1 MKRLSVII
9 LMCLMHALA
18 SVVSA
23 FYLNVEATPPG
34 GGMLNTSGGTF
45 DEGESIRLR
54 ASVHTGFRF
63 DGWYED
69 KELLSGS
76 QTYDYTMPARDVA
89 LKAVFVY
96 EPGVPADPAMPD
108 TAVYYTFA
116 ATVSPQGAGSLNIST
131 GRYAAGA
138 SIGLRVSSHT
148 GFVFRHWQ
156 DETGEVISEKSSFNF
171 KMPAGDARLT
181 AVYSYDPSAPAN
193 PEVQGTLYGLTV
205 KSRPEGGGTFNISS
219 LKVAEGDNVRLYAY
233 TNTGFRFVKWEDS
246 KGNPVSEAREFN
258 YVMPHGGETLYGV
271 FEFDPAPPS
280 NPAKNFWNKELG
292 ELIIDDFTPGNLN
305 RAITDAIS
313 GSGRDEVSMITVSG
327 VMNGNDFGVANNY
340 LACTLLDLGRVT
352 GITEIPSYAFDYTSL
367 ESVTLPAT
375 VEKIGGSAFAEC
387 GQLSSLT
394 ILSMTPPVLER
405 DVFKGVPEGL
415 VVYVPSAAIPQ
426 YADNEDWK
434 GFTILPITEDLRGL
448 TVSLPEGCDP
458 APFAGMWLELTNLK
472 NGQRMHYV
480 LTDRTS
486 YTFANLMRNTSWK
499 VELRNER
506 GDVFGLIEE
515 VEIKDDDVAAA
526 FKDLSVPQTVAVRVL
541 TPEGRDVTE
550 LASLTWTD
558 AAGNYISQSA
568 TVARLPIGM
577 KLACRMV
584 LPKDLSMVYQAPDV
598 KRHVVKEGDNTLS
611 CTLTAI
617 PEVALNGL
625 VKDSATGLPLAGAF
639 VTASQTFGGKYGA
652 TVSGKTDKTGA
663 FSLKV
668 ADVPTSLTASA
679 SDYVSG
685 TLVCDTLMNG
695 KESVTLPDLSLK
707 PVTGAV
713 VSIGFTYRKSVA
725 SGEDAPE
732 MQDWYGDTSNITY
745 SIFNK
750 TKQRPISNFSVQYP
764 AIVLLEEVDAEDIL
778 EITASSLTSS
788 FTPVASS
795 AIVDNS
801 LRASAV
807 FDLVEPGSIMAAF
820 SRNANPAVVASLY
833 DSKGKLVKTYSYG
846 GSSLKTGNLPKGAY
860 TLVTMGESNFF
871 NTIYDLSKLSE
882 TGLEAGADYAASAV
896 EVKDGVISLVDID
909 EVPTLDESKLYYTGS
924 ATSFSVNKPSIVA
937 GNYLT
942 LTGRV
947 DFKGAYASEVGNVS
961 LLVDLPESCSF
972 VENSVMVGN
981 STSSYTLDGNRLTVP
996 LARYTDRVRF
1006 CVIPT
1011 LGGDYAP
1018 SAFVRF
1024 DLDGKTVTQPIGSAR
1039 YTAQNLSLSVPGVV
1053 DKTTVPVSGTSVGKS
1068 TVEIYD
1074 GDMLIGQTQSLANGS
1089 WSTTCELV
1097 DPYNLST
1104 HQIHAKVTSKDGV
1117 ELRSE
1122 TVECTYDS
1130 RCIEPL
1136 KVTMINVAHPS
1147 TSLNLCEYVTVFD
1160 FTNPSHSIPAYWYW
1174 PNYPDFTFLIEFTS
1188 NDPDLISDVKL
1199 NVLLSNRSVKTI
1211 VPSYDEAKECWIA
1224 VAKFDSYGLPV
1235 NVNVSYNANTAPVV
1249 DEREIV
1255 DAEQNFEK
1263 GYNESL
1269 EEKEQALNQW
1279 DEEVPIENMEIFQK
1293 IEALLSQEEYSEE
1306 EFKQLIKSA
1315 IGDINIPET
1324 EMVEDLE
1331 GLFKEIDD
1339 ILSEVDL
1346 EQSTVK
1352 LDYEDV
1358 LEGYLP
1364 GCDVETQIGKP
1375 FEYSF
1380 PTLKGITSVKSE
1392 IISNINEDDLIEK
1405 GFSKFDLSD
1414 GNAVYTFCDDDTR
1427 VIIDGK
1433 RMLKLT
1439 VSTDETAVGELKA
1452 MTRGDSPFCIG
1463 DIESCI
1469 HSLSSLI
1476 PDLMAA
1482 DDPHK
1487 VRHLLGDF
1495 LSMLKSLLDFSE
1507 CVYTGFLQKAEDL
1520 VEAAY
1525 EAAKGILTKESD
1537 QLIAKRNDLFSQI
1550 KLREESRNKFLEYN
1564 IQNEVDI
1571 AKLEKQLA
1579 EATSEEAKAVIK
1591 QRIDLNKTAI
1601 KQNKETIR
1609 TLDKD
1614 IGKLFKKVEKVNE
1627 KLFKIPDRLNSF
1639 KEALAKSKHFL
1650 SKLPRTAKAARGWK
1664 ALTWTGKVAKV
1675 VGTTVGAALQ
1685 IIPFAIDILDS
1696 VEQLTEWLG
1705 LLDDILAKYPC
1716 KADREGWNS
1725 IFWRSAVATIAV
1737 CEGSDLNLRAQV
1749 GAMVL
1754 DVTNHP
1760 YAWLGSLVLDVY
1772 SWCLGAAKNKFHDKA
1787 IDFLRKELKALK
1799 CKEEKPDKDGDDGNS
1814 GFPWWWPFP
1823 DVPHVMDPSGF
1834 VYEGVMS
1841 NRVEGV
1847 TATIYYKE
1855 MVEDMYGDL
1864 HENVVK
1870 WDAAEYAQENPLF
1883 TDENGDY
1890 RWDVPQGL
1898 WQVKFEKEGYETT
1911 YSDWLPVPPPQL
1923 DVNIAMKQNVQPNVK
1938 SARAFED
1945 AVEVEFDKY
1954 MQPSLLNSDN
1964 VVVLA
1969 GETPV
1974 EGTVTLL
1981 DEEESYE
1988 GSGETFASKARFV
2001 AAAPFDASEVTL
2013 LVKNRVKS
2021 YADVRMQDDF
2031 MQSFKVELEVRKI
2044 ECDSVVDVAYGGS
2057 RIVKVMVLPAA
2068 ASAGKTLN
2076 VRTTSSM
2083 VASTD
2088 VESVV
2093 IAEDGSAEI
2102 PVNGELP
2109 GTSAL
2114 ILSVDG
2120 YDITSTTVI
2129 NVKKGFMKTEAP
2141 KANIASGSTVE
2152 KGTEITLSCATEG
2165 ATIVYTLDGSCP
2177 CDDTEARTVYDG
2189 TPIMVD
2195 GNVTIKAIAYAP
2207 DLYESDIVEFTYYV
2221 DGSGVGEI
2229 TSDADVRMYPLPMRE
2244 TLNITVGGGIVK
2256 KVAFTNI
2263 AGATTVVQVEPAS
2276 TVSVDVSTFP
2286 AGIYIVA
2293 VETEGGEIVRKVMK
2307 VK

>member
-1 MKRLSVII
+1 MII
-9 LMCLMHALA
+9 LTGLMHLLL
-18 SVVSA
+18 SGA
-23 FYLNVEATPPG
+23 FAFTLNVEATPPG
-34 GGMLNTSGGTF
+34 GGSLNTGGGSYE
-45 DEGESIRLR
+45 EGAKVSLR
-54 ASVHTGFRF
+54 ATPHTGFLF
-63 DGWYED
+63 KGWYED
-69 KELLSGS
+69 EEQLSDARNY
-76 QTYDYTMPARDVA
+76 TYVMPSRDA
-89 LKAVFVY
+89 SLKAVFDY
-96 EPGVPADPAMPD
+96 DPAAPANPAMPD
-108 TAVYYTFA
+108 TATYYSFA
-116 ATVSPQGAGSLNIST
+116 ASVSPPGAGTPNIT
-131 GRYAAGA
+131 AGRYAAGA
-138 SIGLRVSSHT
+138 SIGLRVSAHT

-156 DETGEVISEKSSFNF
+156 DETGEVVSDKNSFTY
-171 KMPAGDARLT
+171 KMPAADASLT
-181 AVYSYDPSAPAN
+181 AVYYYDPSAPAN

-205 KSRPEGGGTFNISS
+205 KSRPEGGGTFNTSS
-219 LKVAEGDNVRLYAY
+219 VKVAEGDNVRLYAY

-340 LACTLLDLGRVT
+340 PACTLLDLGRVT

-434 GFTILPITEDLRGL
+434 GFTILPITEDLRSI

-472 NGQRMHYV
+472 NGQRIHYV
-480 LTDRTS
+480 VTERAF

-577 KLACRMV
+577 ELACRMV
-584 LPKDLSMVYQAPDV
+584 LPKELSMVYKTHDV
-598 KRHVVKEGDNTLS
+598 IGHVVKEGDNTLS

-725 SGEDAPE
+725 PGEDAPE
-732 MQDWYGDTSNITY
+732 TQDWYGDTSNITY

-764 AIVLLEEVDAEDIL
+764 AIVLLEEVDAEDTL

-795 AIVDNS
+795 AIVDES

-807 FDLVEPGSIMAAF
+807 FDLVEPGSIMATF

-833 DSKGKLVKTYSYG
+833 DGKGKLVKTYSYG
-846 GSSLKTGNLPKGAY
+846 GSSLKTGNLPEGAY

-871 NTIYDLSKLSE
+871 NTIYDLAKLSE
-882 TGLEAGADYAASAV
+882 TGLEAGTDYTSSAV
-896 EVKDGVISLVDID
+896 EVKDGVISQVNID

-1006 CVIPT
+1006 CILPT

-1053 DKTTVPVSGTSVGKS
+1053 AKTIVPVSGTAVGKS

-1074 GDMLIGQTQSLANGS
+1074 GDILIGHTQSLANGT

-1104 HQIHAKVTSKDGV
+1104 HQIYAKVTSKDGV

-1122 TVECTYDS
+1122 TAECTYDMNAIRVS
-1130 RCIEPL
+1130 
-1136 KVTMINVAHPS
+1136 KVTMYHWNPEMHKTYES
-1147 TSLNLCEYVTVFD
+1147 VFD
-1160 FTNPSHSIPAYWYW
+1160 FMNPKSSATKWTVY
-1174 PNYPDFTFLIEFTS
+1174 YPDKKFTYTIDFTDNS
-1188 NDPDLISDVKL
+1188 PEKVSDV
-1199 NVLLSNRSVKTI
+1199 VLYVHTADGRK
-1211 VPSYDEAKECWIA
+1211 VPVEAEYDEAKDIWTAAI
-1224 VAKFDSYGLPV
+1224 DMGRSSDGYYPV
-1235 NVNVSYNANTAPVV
+1235 NCSVDFSSNNKICIDRAELNSIFDDLSNSQDEFNTRIAELNGIVSELNDETASDDYWINAYLKVSELLGINI
-1249 DEREIV
+1249 DL
-1255 DAEQNFEK
+1255 
-1263 GYNESL
+1263 S
-1269 EEKEQALNQW
+1269 
-1279 DEEVPIENMEIFQK
+1279 DEEF
-1293 IEALLSQEEYSEE
+1293 EYSETIC
-1306 EFKQLIKSA
+1306 Q
-1315 IGDINIPET
+1315 
-1324 EMVEDLE
+1324 
-1331 GLFKEIDD
+1331 
-1339 ILSEVDL
+1339 
-1346 EQSTVK
+1346 K
-1352 LDYEDV
+1352 L
-1358 LEGYLP
+1358 
-1364 GCDVETQIGKP
+1364 
-1375 FEYSF
+1375 
-1380 PTLKGITSVKSE
+1380 
-1392 IISNINEDDLIEK
+1392 
-1405 GFSKFDLSD
+1405 
-1414 GNAVYTFCDDDTR
+1414 
-1427 VIIDGK
+1427 
-1433 RMLKLT
+1433 
-1439 VSTDETAVGELKA
+1439 
-1452 MTRGDSPFCIG
+1452 
-1463 DIESCI
+1463 IESCRNLQTEAWSI
-1469 HSLSSLI
+1469 DNYLKESLYGNLSGLPDEYKDKINVSTCDGIVESELNGDEYEKYELTDGSWIYFRIVEDRFELI
-1476 PDLMAA
+1476 DFVNN
-1482 DDPHK
+1482 
-1487 VRHLLGDF
+1487 VRYAVSIDAFANTEIITRSGGTIEKITAYMTQIKNLGD
-1495 LSMLKSLLDFSE
+1495 
-1507 CVYTGFLQKAEDL
+1507 
-1520 VEAAY
+1520 
-1525 EAAKGILTKESD
+1525 
-1537 QLIAKRNDLFSQI
+1537 
-1550 KLREESRNKFLEYN
+1550 
-1564 IQNEVDI
+1564 EVDGLMKLISSNLTI
-1571 AKLEKQLA
+1571 AEETVTVWMK
-1579 EATSEEAKAVIK
+1579 EATTEHKNIMQTLAQMGRDAKKGVP
-1591 QRIDLNKTAI
+1591 
-1601 KQNKETIR
+1601 
-1609 TLDKD
+1609 
-1614 IGKLFKKVEKVNE
+1614 VNGA
-1627 KLFKIPDRLNSF
+1627 LRFALRL
-1639 KEALAKSKHFL
+1639 
-1650 SKLPRTAKAARGWK
+1650 
-1664 ALTWTGKVAKV
+1664 
-1675 VGTTVGAALQ
+1675 
-1685 IIPFAIDILDS
+1685 
-1696 VEQLTEWLG
+1696 
-1705 LLDDILAKYPC
+1705 
-1716 KADREGWNS
+1716 
-1725 IFWRSAVATIAV
+1725 
-1737 CEGSDLNLRAQV
+1737 
-1749 GAMVL
+1749 
-1754 DVTNHP
+1754 
-1760 YAWLGSLVLDVY
+1760 
-1772 SWCLGAAKNKFHDKA
+1772 
-1787 IDFLRKELKALK
+1787 ELKALK
-1799 CKEEKPDKDGDDGNS
+1799 SSIIAMECCQGLLSKIGKGVSGLSLVINIANAYTDLNGYVTLYNHGKLKNCPANPKGAQDIRNRIIAEGIGTGAFYALNIAADLISLQIIPAGIAGAPISAGSTLAAVGVAIAKIASSVLLEKAHSNHVKQAQQSIKNDIKALVCYDNCGKPGMPPCPDDGGDGGGS
-1814 GFPWWWPFP
+1814 GNGSGNGNGNGNGKGNGGANDSNCPND
-1823 DVPHVMDPSGF
+1823 DVAIDPSGF

-1864 HENVVK
+1864 HENIVK

-2244 TLNITVGGGIVK
+2244 TLNITVGNGIIK

-2263 AGATTVVQVEPAS
+2263 AGATTVVQVDPAP

>member
-1 MKRLSVII
+1 MKRLSMII
-9 LMCLMHALA
+9 LTGLMHLLL
-18 SVVSA
+18 SGA
-23 FYLNVEATPPG
+23 FAFTLNVEATPPG
-34 GGMLNTSGGTF
+34 GGSLNTGGGSYE
-45 DEGESIRLR
+45 EGAKVSLR
-54 ASVHTGFRF
+54 ATPHTGFLF
-63 DGWYED
+63 KGWYED
-69 KELLSGS
+69 EEQLSDARNY
-76 QTYDYTMPARDVA
+76 TYVMPSRDA
-89 LKAVFVY
+89 SLKAVFDY
-96 EPGVPADPAMPD
+96 DPAAPANPAMPD
-108 TAVYYTFA
+108 TATYYSFA
-116 ATVSPQGAGSLNIST
+116 ASVSPPGAGTPNIT
-131 GRYAAGA
+131 AGRYAAGA
-138 SIGLRVSSHT
+138 SIGLRVSAHT

-156 DETGEVISEKSSFNF
+156 DETGEVVSDKNSFTY
-171 KMPAGDARLT
+171 KMPAADASLT
-181 AVYSYDPSAPAN
+181 AVYYYDPSAPAN

-205 KSRPEGGGTFNISS
+205 KSRPEGGGTFNTSS

-340 LACTLLDLGRVT
+340 PACTLLDLGRVT

-394 ILSMTPPVLER
+394 ILSMTPPALEI

-415 VVYVPSAAIPQ
+415 VVYVPSAAISQ
-426 YADNEDWK
+426 YAESDAWK

-541 TPEGRDVTE
+541 SPEGRDVTE

-577 KLACRMV
+577 ELACRMV

-611 CTLTAI
+611 YTLAAI

-725 SGEDAPE
+725 PGEDAPE
-732 MQDWYGDTSNITY
+732 TQDWYGDTSNITY

-764 AIVLLEEVDAEDIL
+764 AIVLLEEVDAEDTL

-795 AIVDNS
+795 AIVDES

-807 FDLVEPGSIMAAF
+807 FDLVEPGSIMATF

-833 DSKGKLVKTYSYG
+833 DGKGKLVKTYSYG
-846 GSSLKTGNLPKGAY
+846 GSSLKTGNLPEGAY

-871 NTIYDLSKLSE
+871 NTIYDLAKLSE
-882 TGLEAGADYAASAV
+882 TGLEAGADYAASTV
-896 EVKDGVISLVDID
+896 EVKDGVISIVDID

-1024 DLDGKTVTQPIGSAR
+1024 DFDGKTVTQPIGSAR

-1053 DKTTVPVSGTSVGKS
+1053 AKTIVPVSGTAVGKS

-1074 GDMLIGQTQSLANGS
+1074 GDILIGQTQSLANGT
-1089 WSTTCELV
+1089 WALECELV
-1097 DPYNLST
+1097 NPYPLSI
-1104 HQIHAKVTSKDGV
+1104 HQIYAKVTSKDGIA
-1117 ELRSE
+1117 LRSE
-1122 TVECTYDS
+1122 TVECRYDVNDIFAKTVDMTFYNGWM
-1130 RCIEPL
+1130 R
-1136 KVTMINVAHPS
+1136 KNINV
-1147 TSLNLCEYVTVFD
+1147 TFD
-1160 FTNPSHSIPAYWYW
+1160 LEHQKSDVSSYSFYHTT
-1174 PNYPDFTFLIEFTS
+1174 DFTFAINLSNNDTTDISNMKLYVFTS
-1188 NDPDLISDVKL
+1188 DGNYATL
-1199 NVLLSNRSVKTI
+1199 NPV
-1211 VPSYDEAKECWIA
+1211 YDENKDRYIA
-1224 VAKFDSYGLPV
+1224 VEKFGSNALPQS
-1235 NVNVSYNANTAPVV
+1235 VNVSFDVRNKLKADVT
-1249 DEREIV
+1249 
-1255 DAEQNFEK
+1255 
-1263 GYNESL
+1263 ESF
-1269 EEKEQALNQW
+1269 
-1279 DEEVPIENMEIFQK
+1279 DEEVRLIDAITENALSKSEDIQISCTQDLENLTEFKVSVPDKDYSGKFIIQVLDFK
-1293 IEALLSQEEYSEE
+1293 SAKKLLSDKQFDFEESENGYRYYSYESADNETQLMLIDTGEE
-1306 EFKQLIKSA
+1306 VAFKFVLS
-1315 IGDINIPET
+1315 DINDINGVKT
-1324 EMVEDLE
+1324 RAGLADLIRINTSRSANLKYLK
-1331 GLFKEIDD
+1331 GVFKEGGWI
-1339 ILSEVDL
+1339 
-1346 EQSTVK
+1346 
-1352 LDYEDV
+1352 V
-1358 LEGYLP
+1358 LG
-1364 GCDVETQIGKP
+1364 
-1375 FEYSF
+1375 
-1380 PTLKGITSVKSE
+1380 
-1392 IISNINEDDLIEK
+1392 SNIQGAVGSFLGLDKYLTIP
-1405 GFSKFDLSD
+1405 GLGQYFDVMDSYMSEMEMHAQKLVKALGKKCADGSYRLSD
-1414 GNAVYTFCDDDTR
+1414 
-1427 VIIDGK
+1427 
-1433 RMLKLT
+1433 
-1439 VSTDETAVGELKA
+1439 
-1452 MTRGDSPFCIG
+1452 
-1463 DIESCI
+1463 
-1469 HSLSSLI
+1469 
-1476 PDLMAA
+1476 
-1482 DDPHK
+1482 
-1487 VRHLLGDF
+1487 
-1495 LSMLKSLLDFSE
+1495 
-1507 CVYTGFLQKAEDL
+1507 
-1520 VEAAY
+1520 EARKKYA
-1525 EAAKGILTKESD
+1525 
-1537 QLIAKRNDLFSQI
+1537 SQI
-1550 KLREESRNKFLEYN
+1550 TGYDTSIGLIYDTFVSYTELYKSKL
-1564 IQNEVDI
+1564 
-1571 AKLEKQLA
+1571 
-1579 EATSEEAKAVIK
+1579 ATSA
-1591 QRIDLNKTAI
+1591 
-1601 KQNKETIR
+1601 
-1609 TLDKD
+1609 
-1614 IGKLFKKVEKVNE
+1614 
-1627 KLFKIPDRLNSF
+1627 
-1639 KEALAKSKHFL
+1639 
-1650 SKLPRTAKAARGWK
+1650 
-1664 ALTWTGKVAKV
+1664 
-1675 VGTTVGAALQ
+1675 
-1685 IIPFAIDILDS
+1685 AIDILMTLGS
-1696 VEQLTEWLG
+1696 AGLGELASMASKGIVNSGRQLTNSKN
-1705 LLDDILAKYPC
+1705 AKYFKRWITNPTVRGYLENVLGVGFGIIIG
-1716 KADREGWNS
+1716 KIESIVNPEEADFQKTENEMNQWMVDERNKMHKLYE
-1725 IFWRSAVATIAV
+1725 TI
-1737 CEGSDLNLRAQV
+1737 LRNIEK
-1749 GAMVL
+1749 
-1754 DVTNHP
+1754 D
-1760 YAWLGSLVLDVY
+1760 Y
-1772 SWCLGAAKNKFHDKA
+1772 K
-1787 IDFLRKELKALK
+1787 K
-1799 CKEEKPDKDGDDGNS
+1799 CKTPPEDPDDDPPLAS
-1814 GFPWWWPFP
+1814 PIPP
-1823 DVPHVMDPSGF
+1823 VLPILDPSGF

-1864 HENVVK
+1864 HENIVK

-2244 TLNITVGGGIVK
+2244 TLNITVGTGIIK

-2263 AGATTVVQVEPAS
+2263 AGATTVVQVDPAP

>member
-1 MKRLSVII
+1 MKRLSMII
-9 LMCLMHALA
+9 LTGLMHLLL
-18 SVVSA
+18 SGA
-23 FYLNVEATPPG
+23 FAFTLNVEATPPG
-34 GGMLNTSGGTF
+34 GGSLNTGGGSYE
-45 DEGESIRLR
+45 EGAKVSLR
-54 ASVHTGFRF
+54 ATPHTGFLF
-63 DGWYED
+63 KGWYED
-69 KELLSGS
+69 EEQLSDARNY
-76 QTYDYTMPARDVA
+76 TYVMPSRDA
-89 LKAVFVY
+89 SLKAVFDY
-96 EPGVPADPAMPD
+96 DPAAPANPAMPD
-108 TAVYYTFA
+108 TATYYSFA
-116 ATVSPQGAGSLNIST
+116 ASVSPPGAGTPNIT
-131 GRYAAGA
+131 AGRYAAGA
-138 SIGLRVSSHT
+138 SIGLRVSAHT

-156 DETGEVISEKSSFNF
+156 DETGEVVSDKNSFTY
-171 KMPAGDARLT
+171 KMPAADASLT
-181 AVYSYDPSAPAN
+181 AVYYYDPSAPAN

-205 KSRPEGGGTFNISS
+205 KSRPEGGGTFNTSS
-219 LKVAEGDNVRLYAY
+219 VKVAEGDNVRLYAY

-340 LACTLLDLGRVT
+340 PACTLLDLGRVT

-415 VVYVPSAAIPQ
+415 VVYVPSAVIPQ
-426 YADNEDWK
+426 YAENEGWK

-577 KLACRMV
+577 ELACGMV
-584 LPKDLSMVYQAPDV
+584 LSKDLSMVYQAPDV

-611 CTLTAI
+611 YTLAAI
-617 PEVALNGL
+617 PEVSLNGL
-625 VKDSATGLPLAGAF
+625 VKDFATGLPLAGAF

-725 SGEDAPE
+725 PGEDAPE
-732 MQDWYGDTSNITY
+732 TQDWYGDTSNIAYT
-745 SIFNK
+745 IFNK

-795 AIVDNS
+795 AIVDES
-801 LRASAV
+801 LKASAV
-807 FDLVEPGSIMAAF
+807 FDLVEPGSIMATF

-833 DSKGKLVKTYSYG
+833 DGKGKLVKTYSYG
-846 GSSLKTGNLPKGAY
+846 GSSLKTGNLPEGAY

-871 NTIYDLSKLSE
+871 NTIYDLAKLSE
-882 TGLEAGADYAASAV
+882 TGLEAGADYAASTV
-896 EVKDGVISLVDID
+896 EVKDGVISIVDID

-1024 DLDGKTVTQPIGSAR
+1024 DFDGKTVTQPIGSAR

-1053 DKTTVPVSGTSVGKS
+1053 AKSTVPVSGTAVGKS

-1074 GDMLIGQTQSLANGS
+1074 GDMLIGQTQSLANGT

-1104 HQIHAKVTSKDGV
+1104 HQISATVKTKDDV
-1117 ELRSE
+1117 ILKSE
-1122 TVECTYDS
+1122 T
-1130 RCIEPL
+1130 R
-1136 KVTMINVAHPS
+1136 
-1147 TSLNLCEYVTVFD
+1147 SLV
-1160 FTNPSHSIPAYWYW
+1160 
-1174 PNYPDFTFLIEFTS
+1174 
-1188 NDPDLISDVKL
+1188 
-1199 NVLLSNRSVKTI
+1199 
-1211 VPSYDEAKECWIA
+1211 
-1224 VAKFDSYGLPV
+1224 FDSYSIAPLSVKMCFYNGWLRKNVEVNFDLENKTVDSPSYMFYTGTDITFVANLTNNDPTIVSDVFIKVYTDHGNWRKLKAEYDSSLDKWVAVARFESNDLPV
-1235 NVNVSYNANTAPVV
+1235 NANVSYHSNIIPLI
-1249 DEREIV
+1249 DGREIE
-1255 DAEQNFEK
+1255 DAEMAFMETYSESINDRKEK
-1263 GYNESL
+1263 L
-1269 EEKEQALNQW
+1269 EEWDKDVILDNQQLY
-1279 DEEVPIENMEIFQK
+1279 DRMYE
-1293 IEALLSQEEYSEE
+1293 LLSQDEYSEE
-1306 EFKQLIKSA
+1306 EVGNLIEELLMDVSPDVNDGGSIDNLESLLKGVDEVLTQVDATHEELRKEYDEILKS
-1315 IGDINIPET
+1315 
-1324 EMVEDLE
+1324 
-1331 GLFKEIDD
+1331 F
-1339 ILSEVDL
+1339 
-1346 EQSTVK
+1346 
-1352 LDYEDV
+1352 
-1358 LEGYLP
+1358 LP
-1364 GCDVETQIGKP
+1364 GSDGEAKADEP
-1375 FEYSF
+1375 YEYSF
-1380 PTLKGITSVKSE
+1380 QTFKGLTKIKSE
-1392 IISNINEDDLIEK
+1392 KVSHVDGSALLEEGFEK
-1405 GFSKFDLSD
+1405 YEMTD
-1414 GNAVYTFCDDDTR
+1414 GNAVYISIEENIRT
-1427 VIIDGK
+1427 VIDGK
-1433 RMLKLT
+1433 RLQKLT
-1439 VSTDETAVGELKA
+1439 IWTEVEASGQVSFL
-1452 MTRGDSPFCIG
+1452 TRGDSPFCIG
-1463 DIESCI
+1463 EIESAL
-1469 HSLSSLI
+1469 HSLTSLVS
-1476 PDLMAA
+1476 DLMTVE
-1482 DDPHK
+1482 DPHK
-1487 VRHLLGDF
+1487 VRHLLADC
-1495 LSMLKSLLDFSE
+1495 LSILNSIVNFGE
-1507 CVYTGFLQKAEDL
+1507 CVYSGFLNKAEDL
-1520 VEAAY
+1520 VNAAY
-1525 EAAKGILTKESD
+1525 KMGESALRGD
-1537 QLIAKRNDLFSQI
+1537 GDKLLRKKTDLNYQI
-1550 KLREESRNKFLEYN
+1550 KLRYQEQTRLRGNNFRYEQE
-1564 IQNEVDI
+1564 I
-1571 AKLEKQLA
+1571 ARWEKELA
-1579 EATSEEAKAVIK
+1579 EASSEGVKATIESNIELNRKAIAQNKNTIKIYDNDLRDIFRKIEKVDKKLIKNATRLEDLKTALLKSKNFISKLPPTAKAVRAWKVIK
-1591 QRIDLNKTAI
+1591 VS
-1601 KQNKETIR
+1601 
-1609 TLDKD
+1609 
-1614 IGKLFKKVEKVNE
+1614 GY
-1627 KLFKIPDRLNSF
+1627 
-1639 KEALAKSKHFL
+1639 
-1650 SKLPRTAKAARGWK
+1650 
-1664 ALTWTGKVAKV
+1664 VAKV

-1685 IIPFAIDILDS
+1685 VIPLVCDLLDC
-1696 VEQLTEWLG
+1696 VDQAREWLV
-1705 LLDDILAKYPC
+1705 LLDEILAKYPC
-1716 KADREGWNS
+1716 EADRDGWNAVY
-1725 IFWRSAVATIAV
+1725 WKSALSAIGLVHV
-1737 CEGSDLNLRAQV
+1737 SVNNLKAQV
-1749 GAMVL
+1749 AALLM
-1754 DVTNHP
+1754 DASDHP
-1760 YAWLGSLVLDVY
+1760 YAWAISLGLDVF
-1772 SWCLGAAKNKFHDKA
+1772 SWVVGASKNKLHDVA
-1787 IDFLRKELKALK
+1787 IDLYRKELKALK
-1799 CKEEKPDKDGDDGNS
+1799 CNNDDDDDDDDDNDDPPYPQS
-1814 GFPWWWPFP
+1814 TPI
-1823 DVPHVMDPSGF
+1823 HDPSGF

-1864 HENVVK
+1864 HENIVK

-1969 GETPV
+1969 GETPI

-2001 AAAPFDASEVTL
+2001 ATAPFDASEVTL

-2244 TLNITVGGGIVK
+2244 TLNITVGTGIIK

-2263 AGATTVVQVEPAS
+2263 AGATTVVQVDPAP